1 MISVIIVNWNKKEL
15 LDNCLKSLLAQ
26 THKDFEIIVVDNGS
40 TDGSAELVKKV
51 YPQARLICLAEN
63 KGFSIGNNIGIKS
76 SAGEYIALLNNDMEA
91 RPEWLQSL
99 YAALIGNPGI
109 GFYASKIL
117 DYKNREIIDSAG
129 DIFYPFGLGKKRG
142 NLQKDSR
149 ALACNKEVF
158 GACAGAALY
167 RRKMLDDVGVF
178 DEKFSPAYYEDVDLS
193 FRAQL
198 KGYKCLYV
206 ADAVCYHYGHS
217 SLGLFSAK
225 HLYFSSRNIGY
236 VLIKNMPSG
245 LLLRY
250 GFEIILYNIVSFL
263 GHIHRGGFRPFLFG
277 KIEIFKNLKYLSQQR
292 KLIQNSRVASDE
304 YIDSILTRCN
314 PLGLFIDG
322 YRRLFFNKDILS

>member
-1 MISVIIVNWNKKEL
+1 MISVIIVNWNKKDL
-15 LDNCLKSLLAQ
+15 LNNCLKSLLAQ
-26 THKDFEIIVVDNGS
+26 THKDFEVIVVDNGS
-40 TDGSAELVKKV
+40 SDGSVELVKKG
-51 YPQARLICLAEN
+51 YPDARLICLAEN

-76 SAGEYIALLNNDMEA
+76 STSEYIALLNNDMEA
-91 RPEWLQSL
+91 HPEWLQSL
-99 YAALIGNPGI
+99 YAALTGNPGI
-109 GFYASKIL
+109 GFCASRIL

-149 ALACNKEVF
+149 AFACNKEVF

-167 RRKMLDDVGVF
+167 RRQMLEKIGLF

-206 ADAVCYHYGHS
+206 AGAICYHYGHS
-217 SLGLFSAK
+217 SLGLFSSK
-225 HLYFSSRNIGY
+225 HLYFSNRNIGY
-236 VLIKNMPSG
+236 VLIKNMPSR

-277 KIEIFKNLKYLSQQR
+277 KIEIFKNLRYLSQQR
-292 KLIQNSRVASDE
+292 KLIQDSRVVSDE
-304 YIDSILTRCN
+304 YIDSILTHYSPVN
-314 PLGLFIDG
+314 FFIDG
-322 YRRLFFNKDILS
+322 YKRLFFNKNIL